1 MDRRGKL
8 LAGID
13 VAHCTGV
20 EIGALC
26 RPFVTREDG
35 GVIYIDH
42 ADTATLRDKFRND
55 PDVDIEALVDV
66 DVVWGDTPL
75 DRAIPERVDY
85 VIASHVVEHV
95 PDLISWLNELASILR
110 PGGEI
115 RLIVPDRRFTFDYL
129 RNETK
134 LNDVA
139 YAHMERARVPLPHI
153 VLDYVSNVVKI
164 DGGAAWRGEICAERL
179 EHHHTLHH
187 ALNCAAQAKDGIYH
201 DVHCWVFTPRS
212 FVGLM
217 ADLVESNLLVL
228 ERTQFFDTSPMT
240 IEFFV
245 GMRPSNDKNTA
256 LLSWQSAL
264 KNCVEY
270 PLEGACCGN
279 GEHSAAAVVQ
289 KTFPDF
295 CSFGQKRS

>member
-1 MDRRGKL
+1 MDRRTKL

-35 GVIYIDH
+35 RVIYIDH
-42 ADTATLRDKFRND
+42 ADTATLRNKFRND

-66 DVVWGDTPL
+66 DVVWGNTPL
-75 DRAIPERVDY
+75 DQAIPERVDY

-115 RLIVPDRRFTFDYL
+115 RLIIPDRRFTFDYL
-129 RNETK
+129 RNETM

-139 YAHMERARVPLPHI
+139 YAYMERARVPLPHI

-164 DGGAAWRGEICAERL
+164 DGGAAWRGEVCAERL
-179 EHHHTLHH
+179 EHHHTLQH
-187 ALNCAAQAKDGIYH
+187 ALNCAAQARDGVYH
-201 DVHCWVFTPRS
+201 DVHCWVFAPRS
-212 FVGLM
+212 FAALMIDLARNGL
-217 ADLVESNLLVL
+217 AVFEC
-228 ERTQFFDTSPMT
+228 TQFFDTTPMT
-240 IEFFV
+240 IEFFI
-245 GMRPSNDKNTA
+245 GMRPSTNSENA
-256 LLSWQSAL
+256 IRSWQ
-264 KNCVEY
+264 KICQECDGMGK
-270 PLEGACCGN
+270 ED
-279 GEHSAAAVVQ
+279 
-289 KTFPDF
+289 TPDA
-295 CSFGQKRS
+295 